1 MNIASFALTAAV
13 VAALGCAQAAS
24 AQSQDQTGATD
35 RTAPGTTMNGAMMNR
50 GATMN
55 DEDRGNATT
64 GAANDERS
72 GNGRDDDDNAMAGR
86 NDGRN
91 QGRRWS
97 GHWHMGMGHMGM
109 GSMGP
114 MARHR
119 VMMRALG
126 GAQFHFARGKSRIDV
141 RCSVQEDTR
150 ACVQAAKELLGA
162 IAQMRHGDRSGAANG
177 GDNGETNG
185 SAVAPNGEQDH
196 AAPGERM

>member
-1 MNIASFALTAAV
+1 MNIASFALMATV
-13 VAALGCAQAAS
+13 VAALGCAQPAA
-24 AQSQDQTGATD
+24 AQSQDQTGATN
-35 RTAPGTTMNGAMMNR
+35 RSGPGTAMNGAMMNR
-50 GATMN
+50 GAMMN

-72 GNGRDDDDNAMAGR
+72 GNDRDDDDTNAAGAR

-109 GSMGP
+109 GPMGRRR
-114 MARHR
+114 M
-119 VMMRALG
+119 MMRALG
-126 GAQFHFARGKSRIDV
+126 GAQFHVARGKSRIDV

-150 ACVQAAKELLGA
+150 ACVQAATELLGA

-185 SAVAPNGEQDH
+185 SAVTPNGEQDH
-196 AAPGERM
+196 DAPGERM